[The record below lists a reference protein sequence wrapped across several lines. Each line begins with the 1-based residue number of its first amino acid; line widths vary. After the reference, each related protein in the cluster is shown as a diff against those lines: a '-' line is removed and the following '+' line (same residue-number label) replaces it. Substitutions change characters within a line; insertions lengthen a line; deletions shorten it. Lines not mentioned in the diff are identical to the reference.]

1 MFLWHF
7 SQVYFP
13 PKPMYEIEE
22 KEGKQI
28 MWIVEEGQKIEPYWS
43 PNFKVSN

>member
-1 MFLWHF
+1 
-7 SQVYFP
+7 
-13 PKPMYEIEE
+13 MYEIEE